1 MRYGYDLK
9 NPRDREM
16 YLKKRKREIERVN
29 NKDLNLQQAYTE
41 FLKDSF
47 MERDYFIQRDK
58 EEKEAAATIEKEI
71 QEQIEK
77 QLPQVLDDVL
87 NDLLKDFK

>member
-29 NKDLNLQQAYTE
+29 NKELNL
-41 FLKDSF
+41 
-47 MERDYFIQRDK
+47 
-58 EEKEAAATIEKEI
+58 
-71 QEQIEK
+71 
-77 QLPQVLDDVL
+77 
-87 NDLLKDFK
+87 